1 MKERLGLVDD
11 ASIEVLGTEEQ
22 NVQTYSSSA
31 SADSGML
38 LGAAPLLR
46 KSSVESDV
54 QTVNPIGGP
63 VRSKYVFGAT
73 SRNASRGRLP
83 RKDQMQQLVDERVV
97 RAVTERFD
105 ADVNSRIESTVN
117 ESVQTAVSA
126 EVNAQLQVALEGQ
139 QNLINQQIVRQIQ
152 SAFDIAEQQRA
163 QDVQEVQPVEQVDIT
178 AQVNDAVTTQVTA
191 MLAMMGVLVMDGI
204 VTGKKQK
211 PANAGR
217 YLRGASKNK
226 IDTYATWD
234 GNDWSESVDCTTG
247 KMYSVDG
254 TIYQFNGTTCIPL
267 GQ

>member
-1 MKERLGLVDD
+1 VDNEIDDLKERLGLVDD

-83 RKDQMQQLVDERVV
+83 RKDQMQQLVDERVDQ
-97 RAVTERFD
+97 A
-105 ADVNSRIESTVN
+105 VN

-211 PANAGR
+211 PANVGR

>member
-1 MKERLGLVDD
+1 LKERLGLVDD

-97 RAVTERFD
+97 QAVTERFD

-139 QNLINQQIVRQIQ
+139 HDPDCRRCMPWDEIDAGVYKERIEEVKKLITLRKTHGTFKSRNFHFPNDVK
-152 SAFDIAEQQRA
+152 DKRA
-163 QDVQEVQPVEQVDIT
+163 IEYMKLMDDEVIKVVLNCGEDPVEVAIGGEEKILY
-178 AQVNDAVTTQVTA
+178 ARKYAKKK
-191 MLAMMGVLVMDGI
+191 LLPKGVV
-204 VTGKKQK
+204 
-211 PANAGR
+211 
-217 YLRGASKNK
+217 
-226 IDTYATWD
+226 
-234 GNDWSESVDCTTG
+234 
-247 KMYSVDG
+247 
-254 TIYQFNGTTCIPL
+254 IYRM
-267 GQ
+267 